1 MQQFIFKVHPNN
13 KHVDGLIV
21 INAPNIT
28 KAKII
33 ILSLKNKDIFP
44 HDDYE
49 RSELFFE
56 SRNLK
61 IQENLNLQDEDVDN
75 CWYIVSESKTTQ
87 KEGFVTGCY
96 HAG

>member
-13 KHVDGLIV
+13 KHADGLIV

-28 KAKII
+28 KAQII
-33 ILSLKNKDIFP
+33 LLSLKNKDIFP

-49 RSELFFE
+49 RQELFFE
-56 SRNLK
+56 SKNLK